1 MKVDELQTP
10 TKFRQDESSVLTP
23 AKPPEPIKAPQ
34 PDKNLKKMKI
44 MQQIK
49 QNKLDDS
56 KSSQSTDTI
65 DREMELLQDK
75 YKFENTKV
83 TLAMVSKYYLQIFLI
98 LLVHS
103 FVFWYFPINGNIK
116 L

>member
-1 MKVDELQTP
+1 ME
-10 TKFRQDESSVLTP
+10 R
-23 AKPPEPIKAPQ
+23 IR
-34 PDKNLKKMKI
+34 KN
-44 MQQIK
+44 
-49 QNKLDDS
+49 NLDDS
-56 KSSQSTDTI
+56 KSSKSTETLA
-65 DREMELLQDK
+65 MLQDK

-83 TLAMVSKYYLQIFLI
+83 TLAMVSKYYLQIFLL

>member
-1 MKVDELQTP
+1 
-10 TKFRQDESSVLTP
+10 
-23 AKPPEPIKAPQ
+23 
-34 PDKNLKKMKI
+34 MKI
-44 MQQIK
+44 MQEIK
-49 QNKLDDS
+49 QKKLDDS
-56 KSSQSTDTI
+56 KSSKSTDTLEQE
-65 DREMELLQDK
+65 RVMLQEK

-98 LLVHS
+98 LFVHS

>member
-1 MKVDELQTP
+1 MKKE
-10 TKFRQDESSVLTP
+10 
-23 AKPPEPIKAPQ
+23 
-34 PDKNLKKMKI
+34 
-44 MQQIK
+44 
-49 QNKLDDS
+49 
-56 KSSQSTDTI
+56 
-65 DREMELLQDK
+65 REEEELLILQKQEENEKLLKEKEYLQIINNNKEIIETLTSERDK

-83 TLAMVSKYYLQIFLI
+83 TLAMVAKYYLQIFLI